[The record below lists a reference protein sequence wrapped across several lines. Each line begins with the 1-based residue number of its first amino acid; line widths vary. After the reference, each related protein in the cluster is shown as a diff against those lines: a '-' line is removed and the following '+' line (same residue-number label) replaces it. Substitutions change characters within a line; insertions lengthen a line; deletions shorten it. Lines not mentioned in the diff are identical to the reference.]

1 MSEKLDLSKFIG
13 RRQVVVPRYV
23 KQIEETLETI
33 SDPSV
38 KQMMTAYLDA
48 FKAYEEISNMDG
60 EYIKKTLEYL
70 TKEYLY
76 LKQKFPN
83 VDIKPEGRIKSP
95 LSADVKIRN
104 KIKEYSFKNRDFSRI
119 TESLRDFIGYR
130 YVISVKG
137 NPKEQVNVCYQ
148 VLQAQMEFQYENG
161 FEFIPIG
168 EEKQRKIKTKQK
180 YKNSPEKKDVY
191 IPKMRPESIEEFDPF
206 FKDYIMFPT
215 ETLYQSAQYC
225 VIPPWAK
232 DMKNGHP
239 IAMEYQVRTEKM
251 HLFAENDL
259 DAAHDSYKKISNVFH
274 RLRVPFQFTNM
285 LDKDGNEVIGQIPYD
300 ISIKKIYGTSF
311 YDRFGIDYND
321 FIALFD
327 ESTQDQ
333 IYAGNYHVELVDG
346 EYQVVKA
353 PRKEKP
359 ITLIKKAVETT
370 KKQLSNPSKLFR
382 DLFSYKIEDEDIDLT
397 F

>member
-168 EEKQRKIKTKQK
+168 EEKQRKIKTI
-180 YKNSPEKKDVY
+180 S
-191 IPKMRPESIEEFDPF
+191 S
-206 FKDYIMFPT
+206 T
-215 ETLYQSAQYC
+215 
-225 VIPPWAK
+225 AK
-232 DMKNGHP
+232 
-239 IAMEYQVRTEKM
+239 R
-251 HLFAENDL
+251 
-259 DAAHDSYKKISNVFH
+259 DS
-274 RLRVPFQFTNM
+274 
-285 LDKDGNEVIGQIPYD
+285 
-300 ISIKKIYGTSF
+300 
-311 YDRFGIDYND
+311 
-321 FIALFD
+321 
-327 ESTQDQ
+327 
-333 IYAGNYHVELVDG
+333 
-346 EYQVVKA
+346 
-353 PRKEKP
+353 
-359 ITLIKKAVETT
+359 
-370 KKQLSNPSKLFR
+370 
-382 DLFSYKIEDEDIDLT
+382 
-397 F
+397 